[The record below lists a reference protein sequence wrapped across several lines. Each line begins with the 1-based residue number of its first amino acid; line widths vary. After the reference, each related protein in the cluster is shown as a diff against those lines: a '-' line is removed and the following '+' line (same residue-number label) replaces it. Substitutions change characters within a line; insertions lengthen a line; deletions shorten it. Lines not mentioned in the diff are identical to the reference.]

1 MRPTDENQ
9 TGSRRP
15 NLMSSS
21 RRGGGEIN
29 ILAMLDRQSGKP
41 RARRKLAWIG
51 AGALLAFTLAGGLAW
66 LLHAPSGGFDDH
78 RIAAD
83 LPEPK
88 PAAALPVRA
97 PASLPEPP
105 RHVEQRPRHGAA
117 IVDPPSHEAAAVF
130 PADMLPDDMKA
141 AATMPRPAAPA
152 PTRARAAKPAAHA
165 AAARAGAT
173 RTASIPPRQE
183 VPARPRRAA
192 AAPKPAHAPASVDTD
207 VALISAI
214 IQHVN
219 QRGELQDDAKSST
232 KRLTTQP

>member
-51 AGALLAFTLAGGLAW
+51 AGALLACALAGGLAW

-88 PAAALPVRA
+88 PAASLPVRT
-97 PASLPEPP
+97 PVSLPEPP
-105 RHVEQRPRHGAA
+105 RHVEQRPRQGAT
-117 IVDPPSHEAAAVF
+117 IVDQPSHEAAGIF

-141 AATMPRPAAPA
+141 AATMPRLAAPA
-152 PTRARAAKPAAHA
+152 PARTPAAKPASHA
-165 AAARAGAT
+165 AAPRAGAT
-173 RTASIPPRQE
+173 RTATATPHQE
-183 VPARPRRAA
+183 APARPRRAA
-192 AAPKPAHAPASVDTD
+192 VAPKPAHAPAAVDTD

-232 KRLTTQP
+232 KRLPTHP